1 VDRQHLQRLWVTGHV
16 LERVELAVETRAGG
30 AARPESAQ
38 DVDRLV
44 GAAAPGR
51 VVDSD
56 GGGLAR
62 EAADP
67 DREQAHATAGEHVD
81 RRQALGQPHRV
92 VKGQQQHARA
102 EQDRRRRRGDEG
114 QTLEGVGDRQIRR
127 ELHLADPRARVQR
140 DVLGHVERL
149 ETQVVGVAGDRL
161 QVCRVGAREAGV
173 VTEAEFHTSK
183 FSQTETRER
192 TRARK
197 VLRPVLPAVAQAEP
211 RCSHRPQTSRN

>member
-1 VDRQHLQRLWVTGHV
+1 MRPLESTSIVARRL
-16 LERVELAVETRAGG
+16 A
-30 AARPESAQ
+30 S
-38 DVDRLV
+38 
-44 GAAAPGR
+44 
-51 VVDSD
+51 
-56 GGGLAR
+56 
-62 EAADP
+62 
-67 DREQAHATAGEHVD
+67 
-81 RRQALGQPHRV
+81 PHRV
-92 VKGQQQHARA
+92 VEGQQQHARA

-114 QTLEGVGDRQIRR
+114 QALEGVGDRQIRR
-127 ELHLADPRARVQR
+127 ELHLADPRARVER

-211 RCSHRPQTSRN
+211 AMLASATDQPQLNSGWPS

>member
-1 VDRQHLQRLWVTGHV
+1 M
-16 LERVELAVETRAGG
+16 ETRAGG
-30 AARPESAQ
+30 VTRPGSAQ
-38 DVDRLV
+38 NVDRLV

-51 VVDSD
+51 IIDSD
-56 GGGLAR
+56 GGGLAG

-92 VKGQQQHARA
+92 VEGQQQNARA

-114 QTLEGVGDRQIRR
+114 QGLERVDDRQIRC
-127 ELHLADPRARVQR
+127 ELDLADPRARVER

-161 QVCRVGAREAGV
+161 QVRRIGAQDTGV
-173 VTEAEFHTSK
+173 VTEAEFHISS
-183 FSQTETRER
+183 FSHLGVESVDPG
-192 TRARK
+192 AS
-197 VLRPVLPAVAQAEP
+197 AA
-211 RCSHRPQTSRN
+211 